1 MRKSKKNDLKAL
13 IEESKE
19 TDKMMLFYY
28 KFIAI
33 TLALLI
39 PLVIWWGLETRRYY
53 KELRKSAQYHY
64 YHQEATLSPSR

>member
-1 MRKSKKNDLKAL
+1 MRKSKKSDLKAL

-19 TDKMMLFYY
+19 TDKMLFYY

-53 KELRKSAQYHY
+53 KELKKSAQYHY
-64 YHQEATLSPSR
+64 HQEATPSPSR